1 MQEDTEKYICCML
14 SSLYISGQRKDTRSC
29 MTKFYVV
36 ILCVHTPFLEKK
48 IYWKAEQK
56 GADHSEMQIISM
68 CPNVLLWFY

>member
-1 MQEDTEKYICCML
+1 
-14 SSLYISGQRKDTRSC
+14 